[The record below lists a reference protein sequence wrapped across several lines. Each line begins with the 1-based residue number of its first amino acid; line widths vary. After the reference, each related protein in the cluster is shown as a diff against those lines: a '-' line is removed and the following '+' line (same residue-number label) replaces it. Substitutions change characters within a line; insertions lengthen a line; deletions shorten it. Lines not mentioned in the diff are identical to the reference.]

1 MNIDMKLETHLT
13 AIAIVATQE
22 PMKTVN
28 HGVGIGIVSGMVETK
43 VLSRPG

>member
-1 MNIDMKLETHLT
+1 MNIDMKVETDLT
-13 AIAIVATQE
+13 AIANGAAHE
-22 PMKTVN
+22 PMNTVN